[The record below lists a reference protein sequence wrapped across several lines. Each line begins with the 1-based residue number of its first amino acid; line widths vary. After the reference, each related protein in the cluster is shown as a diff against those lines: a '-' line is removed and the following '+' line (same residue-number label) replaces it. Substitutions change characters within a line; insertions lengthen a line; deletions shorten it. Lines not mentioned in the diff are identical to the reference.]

1 MPFYG
6 DAYRLANDADA
17 VRHPGGRSRQAIQS
31 VGIHLVRPCL
41 VLEDGLPPER
51 ANDAAPAA
59 ARRRRE
65 FVWLERPSGMGPI
78 TVADFRRPLPGAEHE
93 ALLRARARSAWE
105 AWSRLHA
112 TIRRWLPAGW
122 GGALPD
128 GPAGPERAE

>member
-1 MPFYG
+1 MNGYSV
-6 DAYRLANDADA
+6 LAQDQVSLQFTSRVSLTSEPAALLPPSMLSFVVPAHNEQACL
-17 VRHPGGRSRQAIQS
+17 GRTVQAI
-31 VGIHLVRPCL
+31 H
-41 VLEDGLPPER
+41 
-51 ANDAAPAA
+51 AA

-65 FVWLERPSGMGPI
+65 FVWLERPSEMGPI
-78 TVADFRRPLPGAEHE
+78 TVADFRRPLFGAEHN
-93 ALLRARARSAWE
+93 ALIRAGARSAWE